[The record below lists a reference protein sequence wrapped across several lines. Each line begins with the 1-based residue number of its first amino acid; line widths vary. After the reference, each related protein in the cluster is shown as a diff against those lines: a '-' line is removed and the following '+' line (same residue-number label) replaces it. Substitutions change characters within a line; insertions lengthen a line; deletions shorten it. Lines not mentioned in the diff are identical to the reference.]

1 MESESSF
8 YLLCPS
14 NASMNL
20 YSDNTPGAFRINLPK
35 RIKLRGRYEVG
46 LAEISYPMTFDTFDK
61 VSSYRV
67 KTIHNGRPGS
77 SVLTKTL
84 YLNVEELLE
93 EIIDK
98 IAASQG
104 WHAAANHVISRS
116 FTYKKLQNR
125 VTHNLISGLSVRL
138 SQEVS
143 EVLGYK
149 DNDWI
154 SSTGVAT
161 YPPDIRNGMHQLF
174 VYSNIVEPQLVGD
187 VYAPL
192 LRTVAMTANI
202 QRGAQQETVA
212 FDSPHYVPVITDEI
226 STIEINIKND
236 SGENVSFLTGKSVCT
251 LHFRRKTL

>member
-8 YLLCPS
+8 YLICPS

-20 YSDNTPGAFRINLPK
+20 YSDNTPGEFRINLPK

-46 LAEISYPMTFDTFDK
+46 LAEISYPVTFETFDK
-61 VSSYRV
+61 VSSYRL

-84 YLNVEELLE
+84 YLNVEELLD

-104 WHAAANHVISRS
+104 WHSVSHVISRC

-125 VTHNLISGLSVRL
+125 VTHNLIGGLSVRL

-143 EVLGYK
+143 DLLGYK
-149 DNDWI
+149 DSNWI
-154 SSTGVAT
+154 SSTGCAT

-192 LRTVAMTANI
+192 LRTVAIAANI
-202 QRGAQQETVA
+202 TRGAQRETVA
-212 FDSPHYVPVITDEI
+212 FDSPHYVSVITDEI
-226 STIEINIKND
+226 STIEINIKRD